1 VSERANRPPRRSPSQ
16 APKRLR
22 AAIIGCGKISR
33 PHARAYREVEATEL
47 VAAADISQPAREAF
61 AAELGLERV
70 YADAAEML
78 SKEKPDIV
86 SVCTW
91 PPHHADLTV
100 AACRAGVRAV
110 LCEKPIA
117 VHLADADR
125 MIEAARASGTLLC
138 VNHQRRFTPRY
149 LAAREYIDAGAIGLV
164 RHVTGI
170 CGGDLLTDGTHLI
183 DLTRYLLG
191 DLPIEWVFGG
201 LERTKRQKVDAVRG
215 MGFAEWY
222 TTGKRYGHHV
232 EGGTLALLQFQ
243 GGVRANL
250 EIGNLARPA
259 YQKFVVE
266 GADGRVEISGDR
278 WSPGEPELRL
288 LQAHGGLTVP
298 KLGPNRAM
306 AANVEAIVDALESG
320 ATHTLRAD
328 SARATLE
335 AIMAIYQ
342 SALDRRRV
350 DLPFERPDSP
360 FEAAV
365 ESGAFTYI

>member
-1 VSERANRPPRRSPSQ
+1 V
-16 APKRLR
+16 
-22 AAIIGCGKISR
+22 IGCGKISR
-33 PHARAYREVEATEL
+33 PHARAYREVAAPEL
-47 VAAADISQPAREAF
+47 VAATDISAAARAGF
-61 AAELGLERV
+61 AAEFGLERT

-78 SKEKPDIV
+78 AREKPDIV

-91 PPHHADLTV
+91 PPLHADLTI
-100 AACRAGVRAV
+100 AACEAGARAV

-125 MIEAARASGTLLC
+125 MIEAARARGTLLC

-149 LAAREYIDAGAIGLV
+149 VVAKEWIDAGAIGLV
-164 RHVTGI
+164 THVTAI

-183 DLTRYLLG
+183 DLTRYLVG
-191 DLPIEWVFGG
+191 ELPIEWVFGG
-201 LERTKRQKVDAVRG
+201 IERTRREKVDPIRG

-232 EGGTLALLQFQ
+232 EGGALAVIQFQ
-243 GGVRANL
+243 GGPRANL

-259 YQKFVVE
+259 YQKLVVD
-266 GADGRVEISGDR
+266 GMDGRIEISGDR
-278 WSPGEPELRL
+278 TIPGERELRI
-288 LQAHGGLTVP
+288 LQAQGGVTVP

-306 AANVEAIVDALESG
+306 AANIEALVASLESG
-320 ATHTLRAD
+320 APHTLRAE

-335 AIMAIYQ
+335 AIVAIYE
-342 SALDRRRV
+342 SALDRRQIA
-350 DLPFERPDSP
+350 LPFERSDSP

-365 ESGAFTYI
+365 ESGAFAYA